1 MAYAGMTQDGMAQDG
16 MAQDG
21 EPPDTLEENF
31 MAFQEAFRAMAETL
45 EEARSHDR
53 LVLET
58 NALDQMTR
66 EPV

>member
-1 MAYAGMTQDGMAQDG
+1 MAYAGMAQDG
-16 MAQDG
+16 MVQDG

-45 EEARSHDR
+45 EEARAHDR

-58 NALDQMTR
+58 KALERTVP